1 MSLLKQHLARYLR
14 CGGEKMIKTF
24 LMSTGVVKDEEE
36 FKEVMEATTAVIK
49 VDRTSQGKKTSIQDV
64 FEIAVNAT
72 IALRRCT
79 QYIR

>member
-1 MSLLKQHLARYLR
+1 
-14 CGGEKMIKTF
+14 MIKTF

-49 VDRTSQGKKTSIQDV
+49 VDRASQGKKTSIQDV

>member
-1 MSLLKQHLARYLR
+1 MLLRKEVDKVLKQFF
-14 CGGEKMIKTF
+14 ID
-24 LMSTGVVKDEEE
+24 TGIVTDEEE